1 MIFAYSYV
9 AADGSKD
16 SRFIWC
22 DTAYQKISDLIH
34 FHSSWKFTPHPM
46 TPDSTMVTV
55 PIFVRHDS
63 IIEATR
69 LVNGRLYGLMAGHKR
84 IL

>member
-1 MIFAYSYV
+1 
-9 AADGSKD
+9 
-16 SRFIWC
+16 
-22 DTAYQKISDLIH
+22 
-34 FHSSWKFTPHPM
+34 M